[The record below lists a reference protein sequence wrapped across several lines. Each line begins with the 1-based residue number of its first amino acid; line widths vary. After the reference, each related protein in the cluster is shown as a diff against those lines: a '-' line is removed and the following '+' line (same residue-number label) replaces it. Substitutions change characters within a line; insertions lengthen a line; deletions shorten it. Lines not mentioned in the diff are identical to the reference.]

1 MDDSVGRD
9 GRAEGDPVRR
19 VVHAALAV
27 YLLPALLIVLAVGG
41 LFLAVASVAR
51 GAASTS
57 RWLSGVKRGVSSAAT
72 TRVPPGWVGGLEVR
86 THAPAGYPR
95 AGRLR

>member
-1 MDDSVGRD
+1 MDDSVGPN
-9 GRAEGDPVRR
+9 GRAAGDPVRR
-19 VVHAALAV
+19 VVHMALAV

-41 LFLAVASVAR
+41 LFMAVASVAR
-51 GAASTS
+51 GAGAAS
-57 RWLSGVKRGVSSAAT
+57 RWLSGVKRGAT
-72 TRVPPGWVGGLEVR
+72 TRVPRVWVDRLEVR